1 MLKKYVLFF
10 ILFAFLV
17 FGVFLTIQTATSGAE
32 IAKLESEEERLKEQN
47 QTYKEDIL
55 DKSSLKITG
64 EKAGELGFIK
74 PLQIVY
80 LTEEETVA
88 KLP

>member
-1 MLKKYVLFF
+1 MLKNYILYFVLFV
-10 ILFAFLV
+10 FLV

-32 IAKLESEEERLKEQN
+32 IAKLENEEERLKEQN

-55 DKSSLKITG
+55 NKSSLKITG

-74 PLQIVY
+74 PPRIVY